1 MYEQLQA
8 DFRDLRLYA
17 RNLTDLKD
25 TRIRHENRI
34 YADVCLDL
42 EEPLGKTHPIY
53 LDALI
58 GADYTVTDTEVVSL
72 IDADFTDDDERKR
85 IRKSLKS
92 MSVYGLLCAS
102 EKAAERMTTDAM
114 LGVCSGPAMTE
125 WLAISGVGPPTVAR
139 VLGEIGHPV
148 IAFPMHWEENPD
160 YTEGGKE
167 DKKFLV
173 ATVQPDGELFFER
186 MVSQLWS
193 YCGLGDASRKHYKG
207 ESQQEA
213 LAAGSKFTKS
223 LIWNLAQ
230 PCLKLAGGPD
240 KNGVVKPRSPYKN
253 TYDDARAHYDLREG
267 QPCEKCKGQPCRP
280 IHRHNMAVRK
290 VMKTMLRDLWVAARS
305 DLGVAAIAEAA

>member
-34 YADVCLDL
+34 YADVCFGL
-42 EEPLGKTHPIY
+42 EEPLGKTHPDY
-53 LDALI
+53 LEALSD
-58 GADYTVTDTEVVSL
+58 GEVVSL
-72 IDADFTDDDERKR
+72 IDADFMDEDERKR
-85 IRKSLKS
+85 IRKSLKA

-102 EKAAERMTTDAM
+102 EKAAQRQTTDAM
-114 LGVCSGPAMTE
+114 LNVCSGPAMSE
-125 WLAISGVGPPTVAR
+125 WLATPGVGADIVAR
-139 VLGEIGHPV
+139 VLGEVGHPV
-148 IAFPMHWEENPD
+148 IAFPMHWEENLN
-160 YTEGGKE
+160 YKEGGKE

-173 ATVQPDGELFFER
+173 PSVQPNGEFFFER

-193 YCGLGDASRKHYKG
+193 YCGLGDANRRHRKG
-207 ESQQEA
+207 ETQEEA

-223 LIWNLAQ
+223 LIWNMSQ
-230 PCLKLAGGPD
+230 SCLKMTGEPD
-240 KNGVVKPRSPYKN
+240 KNGLVKARSPYKN

-267 QPCEKCKGQPCRP
+267 QPCDKCKGEPCRP

-290 VMKTMLRDLWVAARS
+290 VMKTMLCDLWVAARS
-305 DLGVAAIAEAA
+305 DLGVTAIEQAA

>member
-1 MYEQLQA
+1 MYEELQI

-34 YADVCLDL
+34 YADVCLMAG
-42 EEPLGKTHPIY
+42 EPLGKNHPDY
-53 LDALI
+53 LDELQ
-58 GADYTVTDTEVVSL
+58 YDTQVLSA
-72 IDADFTDDDERKR
+72 IDLNHEDEDERKR
-85 IRKSLKS
+85 IRKSMKGT
-92 MSVYGLLCAS
+92 SVYGLLCTA
-102 EKAAERMTTDAM
+102 EMKAAKQATKQM
-114 LGVCSGPAMTE
+114 LRVCSGPAMTE

-139 VLGEIGHPV
+139 LLGEVGHPV

-160 YTEGGKE
+160 YKEGGKE

-193 YCGLGDASRKHYKG
+193 YCGLGDAARKHRKG
-207 ESQQEA
+207 ETQQEA

-223 LIWNLAQ
+223 LVWNLAQ
-230 PCLKLAGGPD
+230 PCLKMTGDPD
-240 KNGVVKPRSPYKN
+240 KNGLVKPRSPYKN
-253 TYDDARAHYDLREG
+253 TYEDARAHYDLREG
-267 QPCEKCKGQPCRP
+267 QPCEKCKGEPCRP

-305 DLGVAAIAEAA
+305 DLGVVAIEKAA

>member
-1 MYEQLQA
+1 MYEELQT

-34 YADVCLDL
+34 YADVCLQAG
-42 EEPLGKTHPIY
+42 EPLGKKHPDY
-53 LDALI
+53 LDELQ
-58 GADYTVTDTEVVSL
+58 YDTQVLSA
-72 IDADFTDDDERKR
+72 IDLNHEDEDERKR
-85 IRKSLKS
+85 IRKSMKGT
-92 MSVYGLLCAS
+92 SVYGLLCAA
-102 EKAAERMTTDAM
+102 ETKAAKQATEQM
-114 LGVCSGPAMTE
+114 LRCCSGPAMTE

-139 VLGEIGHPV
+139 VLGEVGHPV

-160 YTEGGKE
+160 YKEGGKE
-167 DKKFLV
+167 HKKFLV
-173 ATVQPDGELFFER
+173 ATVQPDGEVFFER

-223 LIWNLAQ
+223 MVWNLAQ
-230 PCLKLAGGPD
+230 PCLKLGGGPD
-240 KNGVVKPRSPYKN
+240 KNGVMKPRSPYKN

-267 QPCEKCKGQPCRP
+267 QPCDKCKGQPCRP

-305 DLGVAAIAEAA
+305 DLGVVAIEKAA